1 MEMEIFE
8 CFMYAWKSASG
19 REKIK
24 SMEGK
29 NVECHEC
36 GCIKKRSP

>member
-1 MEMEIFE
+1 
-8 CFMYAWKSASG
+8 MYAWKSASG

-36 GCIKKRSP
+36 GCIKKDPHKYRAGQY